1 MADPTLRDQAT
12 GKIVLTQDQFDAE
25 LKKFDTKRTKGGV
38 ILDLITGLSFG
49 EGGTSKSPDIDYA
62 SPKEN
67 RQKFIDTH
75 IAMSDAQINELLRA
89 KAKGSEPGISRTTPT
104 GSENQITYGG
114 GLHVGAQSSI
124 PKNLG
129 IEGIDIPK
137 SEYDKLLAEIFSTFA
152 SPGWESKVGDLMAK
166 VSAGMRTSNN
176 EYTQQS
182 EVLYRAYTDQL
193 TAARDRSV
201 TTGQDAWSR
210 EEFFRRQLQE
220 RELAQLGYQQALLT
234 NMIQNPF
241 KYRALTGQ
249 GLYLGPQNLG
259 DYSRMDPFRQAQY
272 GAHLGL
278 IGETPESIG
287 RMETPAGFAQQVAPL
302 VTGSANVRRSV

>member
-1 MADPTLRDQAT
+1 
-12 GKIVLTQDQFDAE
+12 
-25 LKKFDTKRTKGGV
+25 
-38 ILDLITGLSFG
+38 
-49 EGGTSKSPDIDYA
+49 
-62 SPKEN
+62 
-67 RQKFIDTH
+67 
-75 IAMSDAQINELLRA
+75 MSDAQINELLRA

-129 IEGIDIPK
+129 IEGIDITK